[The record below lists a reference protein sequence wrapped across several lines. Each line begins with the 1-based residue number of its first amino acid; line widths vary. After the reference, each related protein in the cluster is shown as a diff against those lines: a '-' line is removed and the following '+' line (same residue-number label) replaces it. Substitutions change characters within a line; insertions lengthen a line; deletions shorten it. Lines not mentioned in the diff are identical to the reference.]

1 MRHFGHLFS
10 KSGDFTH
17 HTSVVVFLIGRDRY
31 LPVYL
36 GSYVTRTLYALSPT
50 SSACQPL
57 TRDRGDGR
65 PDRFV
70 RRARACTGWWTRTVS
85 PVARVKVLQKNTP
98 DQSGIYNP
106 IAPWKSSVNNS
117 TLHSANTSKG
127 LTVHSYR
134 VYYIPIYN
142 NIVAHA
148 VIIQTNRI
156 QSANMKIH
164 VSFCIIII
172 IVIVLFELNT
182 NL

>member
-1 MRHFGHLFS
+1 MCLYGTAYYSYSYMRHFGHLFS

-17 HTSVVVFLIGRDRY
+17 HASVVLFLIGRDRC

-36 GSYVTRTLYALSPT
+36 GSYVTRTLYVVSPT

-65 PDRFV
+65 PAADRFA
-70 RRARACTGWWTRTVS
+70 RCARAYTGWWTGTVS

-117 TLHSANTSKG
+117 TRHSANTSKG
-127 LTVHSYR
+127 LTVHFYSILYT
-134 VYYIPIYN
+134 YIFLYC
-142 NIVAHA
+142 
-148 VIIQTNRI
+148 R
-156 QSANMKIH
+156 
-164 VSFCIIII
+164 
-172 IVIVLFELNT
+172 
-182 NL
+182 